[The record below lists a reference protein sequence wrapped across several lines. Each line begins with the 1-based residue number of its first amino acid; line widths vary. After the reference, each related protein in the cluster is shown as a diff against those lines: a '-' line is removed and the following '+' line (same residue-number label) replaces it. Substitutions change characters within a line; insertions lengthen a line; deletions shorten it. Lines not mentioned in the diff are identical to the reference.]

1 MGLPLNYSLR
11 NMRRRPLRTA
21 MTVLGIAVVIFAA
34 VLMLA
39 LSRGLFSRLDVTG
52 SSDNLLIISRKGQN
66 AMFSNIEAEEVNA
79 LLAMPHLASDAQG
92 KPLISPEILHVATVS
107 VPATGLKLRAPVT
120 LRGVDPIAYDVHDS
134 LRVTDGQ
141 LPRPTGFEV
150 LVGSMAHIK
159 LGVPAEAVAVGE
171 KIEFEGLEWTVVGH
185 FVDSGSLIESEI
197 WVPQEAMMT
206 FMRRRTHSLVVV
218 KFESPEDAHDATALF
233 SQSGAIERYFKGWS
247 ERGYYRQFTDT
258 LAWIFW
264 LSVFMVCLVA
274 LAGVLI
280 GVNTMYTAIVSRMGE
295 IATQRIL
302 GFTKLDIT
310 VSLLAES
317 VMIALVG
324 GALGCAAGY
333 ILDDMPMKLSQGAF
347 SLSVD
352 WLVVVLAL
360 GLAAITGV
368 LGALLPTVKSLR
380 LSIIEALHYE

>member
-141 LPRPTGFEV
+141 LPRPTGVEV

>member
-52 SSDNLLIISRKGQN
+52 SPDNVLIISRKGQN
-66 AMFSNIEAEEVNA
+66 AMFSNIEAEEVQA
-79 LLAMPHLASDAQG
+79 LLSMPHLASGEQG
-92 KPLISPEILHVATVS
+92 QPLISPEIIHVATVS
-107 VPATGLKLRAPVT
+107 VPGTGSKRRAPVT
-120 LRGVDPIAYDVHDS
+120 LRGVDPIAFEVHDS
-134 LRVTDGQ
+134 LRILNGQ
-141 LPRPTGFEV
+141 LPRQTAFEV
-150 LVGSMAHIK
+150 LVGSMAHVK
-159 LGVPAEAVAVGE
+159 LGVPAEALAVGQQ
-171 KIEFEGLEWTVVGH
+171 IQFEGFEWTVVGR
-185 FVDSGSLIESEI
+185 FADSGSLIESEI
-197 WVPQEAMMT
+197 WVPQQAMMT

-218 KFESPEDAHDATALF
+218 KFESPEDARRATALF
-233 SQSGAIERYFKGWS
+233 SQSGAIERYFKGWP
-247 ERGYYRQFTDT
+247 ERAYYRQFTDT

-280 GVNTMYTAIVSRMGE
+280 GVNTMYTTIVSRMGE

-317 VMIALVG
+317 VMMALVG
-324 GALGCAAGY
+324 GALGCAAGFF
-333 ILDDMPMKLSQGAF
+333 LDDMPMKLSQGAF

-352 WLVVVLAL
+352 WLVVSLAL
-360 GLAAITGV
+360 GLAVVTGV
-368 LGALLPTVKSLR
+368 LGALLPTYKSLR